1 MEKKRKK
8 AIIGVLGV
16 LAGAVICKYIGHE
29 INKDGSSLWFKYASL
44 DELEKY
50 REEVGEKF
58 RNAGLNNLSDQEYCQ
73 VERMKFKLDNYIG
86 KIKNTIFEKEHPN
99 VHLPHRED
107 GWYLL
112 NKD

>member
-1 MEKKRKK
+1 MEKKKK
-8 AIIGVLGV
+8 KLIIGVISV
-16 LAGAVICKYIGHE
+16 FAGAAICKYIGHE
-29 INKDGSSLWFKYASL
+29 INKKGSSLWFEHASL

-50 REEVGEKF
+50 RKEIGEKF
-58 RNAGLNNLSDQEYCQ
+58 RNAGLNNLSEHEYFQ

-86 KIKNTIFEKEHPN
+86 SIKSAIFEKEHAN
-99 VHLPHRED
+99 VHLPRRED